1 MPTLTLR
8 KRRPKKAPNINP
20 ASDTMTAV
28 KRRPKPKP
36 KKKLPTIPSDSGAT
50 GAAQVAPRE
59 DTLKLQ
65 IAAETLAS
73 LKHTVPNPEPSDLE
87 IDDIGIGYGNPPW
100 NSMSSDEK
108 ARDSEEEEE
117 EADSG
122 SDSEEEVDELIDD
135 ESDDLKVLK
144 GLEDQG
150 GIIFHPYNLCC

>member
-8 KRRPKKAPNINP
+8 KCRPKKAPNINP

-36 KKKLPTIPSDSGAT
+36 KKKVPTIPSDSGAT
-50 GAAQVAPRE
+50 GAAQLAPRE

-73 LKHTVPNPEPSDLE
+73 LKHTVPNPEPSDFE
-87 IDDIGIGYGNPPW
+87 IDDIGLGLAMGT
-100 NSMSSDEK
+100 SMSSDEK
-108 ARDSEEEEE
+108 AQDSGEEEEE

-122 SDSEEEVDELIDD
+122 SDSEEEVDELLDD